1 MFFQKK
7 HKTAVWAV
15 SITLFIV
22 FTTLLIIQGI
32 YIPIPPYFIPIS
44 QRVNNSIALNLFV
57 ALLIPA
63 ILENNNIG
71 WLRKVEENTPRALLD
86 ITEGV
91 RSGIPLLDA
100 MEDATHRNY
109 GPVSKELKRSMIK
122 FRMTSD
128 LKRSLDSLGVNL
140 IRPIVKRMNTIL
152 LVANEMGGQIID
164 VLDAS
169 VLLFTD
175 IAEYQDQRRTQLKP
189 YILIVYF
196 GLFIFLAIGYV
207 ILVTFLGPLSN
218 MAMDPMIAGSG
229 ILENLQQIY
238 YYKSILFWAAIIQS
252 IFGGL
257 VAGKIS
263 EGFLSAGLKHIVLL
277 MLITIIFFNAFNV

>member
-1 MFFQKK
+1 M
-7 HKTAVWAV
+7 
-15 SITLFIV
+15 
-22 FTTLLIIQGI
+22 
-32 YIPIPPYFIPIS
+32 
-44 QRVNNSIALNLFV
+44 
-57 ALLIPA
+57 
-63 ILENNNIG
+63 
-71 WLRKVEENTPRALLD
+71 EENTPRALLD

-252 IFGGL
+252 VFGGL

-263 EGFLSAGLKHIVLL
+263 EGYFSAGLKHITLL
-277 MLITIIFFNAFNV
+277 MLITIIFFNTVKV

>member
-1 MFFQKK
+1 MFFEKK
-7 HKTAVWAV
+7 YVTAAWGV

-22 FTTLLIIQGI
+22 LTTLFFIQGI
-32 YIPIPPYFIPIS
+32 YIPTPPYFIPIS
-44 QRVNNSIALNLFV
+44 QRVNNSIALSIIV
-57 ALLIPA
+57 TLLIPA
-63 ILENNNIG
+63 ILEENNIR
-71 WLRKVEENTPRALLD
+71 WLMKVEENTPRVLLD
-86 ITEGV
+86 ITESV
-91 RSGIPLLDA
+91 RSGIPLLDSI
-100 MEDATHRNY
+100 EDSAHRNY
-109 GPVSKELKRSMIK
+109 GPISTELKKSMIR

-152 LVANEMGGQIID
+152 LEANEMGGQIID

-189 YILIVYF
+189 YVFIVYF

-207 ILVTFLGPLSN
+207 ILVKFLGPLSY
-218 MAMDPMIAGSG
+218 MAMDPMIAGTG

-238 YYKSILFWAAIIQS
+238 YYKSILFWAAIMQS
-252 IFGGL
+252 LFGGL

-263 EGFLSAGLKHIVLL
+263 EGYISAGLKHIILL